1 MKEAEMSG
9 VCSMHGRDKKAMTF
23 LIRQMMRRDHLGDLG
38 YIDKKIIIKCNLK
51 NVAWVYDVDSS
62 NSGFLWS
69 Q

>member
-51 NVAWVYDVDSS
+51 NVA
-62 NSGFLWS
+62 
-69 Q
+69 